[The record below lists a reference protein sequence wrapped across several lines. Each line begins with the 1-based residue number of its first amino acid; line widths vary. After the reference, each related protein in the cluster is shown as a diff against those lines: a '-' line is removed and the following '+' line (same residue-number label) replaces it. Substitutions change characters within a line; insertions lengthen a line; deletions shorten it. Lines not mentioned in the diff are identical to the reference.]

1 MAARLQAVL
10 RRDRLVHAAV
20 AGYTGK
26 AIMVWDGEWV
36 WMRGDIGRGLT
47 AVRQA
52 MAFEIA
58 FAPAECRATQVHGM
72 VVFSLNEAQ
81 GPVRI
86 AVGSGDWRW
95 SDLLSPRGTAM
106 RR

>member
-1 MAARLQAVL
+1 
-10 RRDRLVHAAV
+10 
-20 AGYTGK
+20 
-26 AIMVWDGEWV
+26 
-36 WMRGDIGRGLT
+36 
-47 AVRQA
+47 

-58 FAPAECRATQVHGM
+58 FAPAECRSTAVHGM
-72 VVFSLNEAQ
+72 VVFSVNGEQ

-86 AVGSGDWRW
+86 AVGSGNWRW